1 MLRLLATLATATL
14 VSACTSDRVAIR
26 NDRSVQPTPSTHA
39 PPQVAGGTATA
50 APMCDQVVGETDMPA
65 ESTTVVLGAVALPAT
80 PAMPEALQATRVTTV
95 ETGVA
100 YFAKW
105 GLQVRRDTRVELSV
119 PPAAAGR
126 LWIGWGNAAEP
137 SDRVVVDRC
146 TGSHAWLAFVG
157 GYWVRTPGCFDLLIS
172 VNGSREQS
180 VPIGIG
186 APCPGQSPP
195 VPVGR

>member
-1 MLRLLATLATATL
+1 MLRLVATLAATVL
-14 VSACTSDRVAIR
+14 VSACTSDRVATR

-39 PPQVAGGTATA
+39 PRGVTEGTATA
-50 APMCDQVVGETDMPA
+50 VRICDQVIDETETPA
-65 ESTTVVLGAVALPAT
+65 KSTTVVLGAVALPAST
-80 PAMPEALQATRVTTV
+80 AMPEALQATRVTTV

-105 GLQVRRDTRVELSV
+105 GLQVRRDTHVELSV
-119 PPAAAGR
+119 PPTAAGR

-137 SDRVVVDRC
+137 SVRVVVDRC
-146 TGSHAWLAFVG
+146 PGSQAWLAFVG
-157 GYWVRTPGCFDLLIS
+157 GYWVQTPGCFDLLIS
-172 VNGSREQS
+172 VNGGRPQS

-195 VPVGR
+195 VSSGG